1 MKNMRMT
8 TLERLLLTFNLAS
21 ETRVGKSGVS
31 TAQNA
36 DCS

>member
-1 MKNMRMT
+1 MKNMTMT
-8 TLERLLLTFNLAS
+8 TLERLLLTFNIAS

-31 TAQNA
+31 TDQDA

>member
-1 MKNMRMT
+1 MNNMAMT

-31 TAQNA
+31 TDQNA

>member
-1 MKNMRMT
+1 MKNMTMT

-21 ETRVGKSGVS
+21 ETSAGKSGVS
-31 TAQNA
+31 TDQNA